1 MAKTFTLP
9 TDLLTATSAL
19 TEHEPCELLFQ
30 SQLVNFLNEEF
41 EGVSF
46 SSDKTVVDSVIA
58 YSKAV
63 EMKSSSTMVDGLHI
77 VMN

>member
-1 MAKTFTLP
+1 MPKTFTLP
-9 TDLLTATSAL
+9 NSLETQMAAL

-30 SQLVNFLNEEF
+30 SQMLNFLTEEL

-46 SSDKTVVDSVIA
+46 SPSQKTMDDILA

-63 EMKSSSTMVDGLHI
+63 EVKKSESMIKDH
-77 VMN
+77 VMIMN